1 MFRLALL
8 FLFALVLCILPGG
21 YAGPACTR
29 KYYQT
34 VDCVQKCSTRWGY
47 PGSMMG
53 SNPWGV
59 VMQKVDDDS
68 KAGWKSAIAEACG
81 MTTSSSTKSKSKQIE
96 EDDGDDDDDSP
107 EVAGAVGSD
116 PDVEETSVDDDG
128 EPKNTATLKTLA
140 TVASKPTPPVSAP
153 KPTTEK
159 TKEADKPS
167 KAALA
172 PPPAP
177 PKTTPKPEKTSG
189 STSPPANQGGD
200 IGEYLKG
207 HNDFRRKH
215 GASALTWN
223 DNLASKAQ
231 QWANGCIFEHSKGT
245 LGKFGENLAAGT
257 GSGYTIASAIKSWT
271 DESKDYDPNNPSSSH
286 FTQVVWKNSKQ
297 VGCALQ
303 LCDGIFE
310 PKFGKAKFVV
320 CEYDPPGNFNN
331 DFARNVQ
338 V

>member
-1 MFRLALL
+1 
-8 FLFALVLCILPGG
+8 
-21 YAGPACTR
+21 
-29 KYYQT
+29 
-34 VDCVQKCSTRWGY
+34 
-47 PGSMMG
+47 MMG

-96 EDDGDDDDDSP
+96 EDDGDNDNDSP

-116 PDVEETSVDDDG
+116 PDVEETSVDDDD
-128 EPKNTATLKTLA
+128 EPENTATLKTLA
-140 TVASKPTPPVSAP
+140 TVASKPTPPVAAP

-159 TKEADKPS
+159 ADKPKEADKPS

-177 PKTTPKPEKTSG
+177 PKTTPKPEKTGG
-189 STSPPANQGGD
+189 STNPPANQGGD

-207 HNDFRRKH
+207 HNDFRKKH